1 MTQTCVGGGA
11 SCGMH
16 ESQSRLFENIIGR
29 SKEFW
34 EPIYGKLQDTYPEQL
49 RDVSLDAFY
58 HAVNKAQASL
68 IRTEADELTYCLHIM
83 VRYEAEKKIFEE
95 DYPAEEL
102 PKLWN
107 QLYEEYLGVV
117 PKNDAEGILQ
127 DIHWS
132 QGSFGYFPSY
142 ALGNAFAS
150 QIYHQMEQDL
160 DMKKLLAEGN
170 FEEIDGY
177 LRTHIHQY
185 GASRTTKRL
194 LKDLSGEEFNP
205 EYYVSYLKNKY
216 KEIYRL

>member
-1 MTQTCVGGGA
+1 M
-11 SCGMH
+11 
-16 ESQSRLFENIIGR
+16 
-29 SKEFW
+29 
-34 EPIYGKLQDTYPEQL
+34 
-49 RDVSLDAFY
+49 
-58 HAVNKAQASL
+58 
-68 IRTEADELTYCLHIM
+68 
-83 VRYEAEKKIFEE
+83 
-95 DYPAEEL
+95 
-102 PKLWN
+102 
-107 QLYEEYLGVV
+107 V

-194 LKDLSGEEFNP
+194 LKDLTGEEFNP